1 MKTPCAR
8 SAALTVLILLT
19 GVFSVS
25 AQEGE
30 KGIEFFETKIR
41 PVLAAHCYECHS
53 AQSDKLKGGLKLDSR
68 EGIRAGGDTGPGVL
82 PGRSSESL
90 VLKALRHEA
99 KLEMPPKKKL
109 PASVAADFEK
119 WIAMGAPDPREAG
132 ASTGYKRMTPDEAR
146 QFWAFQPVKATAAP
160 KVKNTVWSRTE
171 IDRFILAGLEE
182 KRLVPVADADR
193 RTLLRRLS
201 FDLIGLP
208 PTPEDI
214 AAYLNDKSTD
224 ATEKVVDR
232 LLGSPHFGERW
243 GRHWLDVARFA
254 ESNGNA
260 DNTPFPQAW
269 RYRDY
274 VIASYNADKPYD
286 QFVREQIAGDLLPAG
301 DSRQRDEQLVATG
314 FLALTSKP
322 RAQNNPDYLM
332 DLIADQVDVTT
343 RGVLGLSVMCARCHD
358 HKFDAIA
365 QKEYYALAG
374 FFESS
379 TMLAGVGRQPNNK
392 KQPSGAGGLHELS
405 DGSQSMGVKDSKPTD
420 TALCV
425 RGESQKRGDRVPRGF
440 LAVTHTTPV
449 PEVNR
454 AQSGRAELAKW
465 LADAQNPLTARVAAN
480 RVWLHLFGRGLVGSA
495 DNFGALGERPT
506 HPALLDHLAAAFMQ
520 QGWSTKKLIRTIVLS
535 RTYQLASTHAATAY
549 ATDPDNTLHWRMSP
563 RRLEGEPIRDA
574 ILAISGKLDRTPPG
588 KSLAT
593 ATGNNA
599 KRPVYA
605 ISESNVRSIYLG
617 IARGAPLPEVL
628 ALFDMANPNIVVAQR
643 EVTTVPTQS
652 LFLMNSPWLVKQA
665 EAFATRLLEEKTAS
679 DDARVNLAYQMTLA
693 RLPSSAER
701 DAALTHLRQWTQTP
715 NIAPEKAW
723 ASLCQVLFATAEFR
737 YVQ

>member
-1 MKTPCAR
+1 MKASRASLATP
-8 SAALTVLILLT
+8 SVLILLA
-19 GVFSVS
+19 GGFGLS
-25 AQEGE
+25 AQEGA

-41 PVLAAHCYECHS
+41 PALATHCYECHS
-53 AQSDKLKGGLKLDSR
+53 AQSAKLKGGLKLDSR
-68 EGIRAGGDTGPGVL
+68 EGIRAGGDTGPGVV
-82 PGRSSESL
+82 PGRPSESL

-109 PASVAADFEK
+109 PASVAADFEQ

-132 ASTGYKRMTPDEAR
+132 ASAGYKRMTPEEAR
-146 QFWAFQPVKATAAP
+146 QFWAFQAVKPVAAP
-160 KVKNTVWSRTE
+160 KVKNTAWPRADM
-171 IDRFILAGLEE
+171 DRFILAALEE
-182 KRLVPVADADR
+182 KKLAPVADADR
-193 RTLLRRLS
+193 RTLLRRLN
-201 FDLIGLP
+201 FDIIGLP
-208 PTPEDI
+208 PTPEEI
-214 AAYLNDKSTD
+214 ASFLNDKSAA

-232 LLGSPHFGERW
+232 LLASPHFGERW

-260 DNTPFPQAW
+260 DNTPFPHAW

-286 QFVREQIAGDLLPAG
+286 QFVREQIAGDLLPAS
-301 DSRQRDEQLVATG
+301 DSRQRDVQIIATG

-332 DLIADQVDVTT
+332 DLVADQIDVTT

-379 TMLAGVGRQPNNK
+379 TMLAGAGRPANNK
-392 KQPSGAGGLHELS
+392 KQAGADALHDLS
-405 DGSQSMGVKDSKPTD
+405 DGNQCMGVKDGKVTD

-440 LAVTHTTPV
+440 LAVTHTAPV
-449 PEVNR
+449 PEINR
-454 AQSGRAELAKW
+454 TQSGRAELAKW
-465 LADAQNPLTARVAAN
+465 LTDSQNPLTARVAVN

-506 HPALLDHLAAAFMQ
+506 HPALLDHLAASFMQ
-520 QGWSTKKLIRTIVLS
+520 QGWSTKKLIRAIVLS
-535 RTYQLASTHAATAY
+535 RTYQLSGTHAAASY
-549 ATDPDNTLHWRMSP
+549 AVDPDNTLHWRMSP

-574 ILAISGKLDRTPPG
+574 ILAISGKMESTPPG
-588 KSLAT
+588 KSLASV
-593 ATGNNA
+593 AGNNA
-599 KRPVYA
+599 KRPIYTA
-605 ISESNVRSIYLG
+605 SEANVRSVYLG
-617 IARGAPLPEVL
+617 IARGAALPEVL

-665 EAFATRLLEEKTAS
+665 EAFAARLLAEKVA
-679 DDARVNLAYQMTLA
+679 DDAARVDLAYQMALA
-693 RLPSSAER
+693 RLPAQAER
-701 DAALTHLRQWTQTP
+701 AAALAHVRQWAETHKA
-715 NIAPEKAW
+715 APEKAW
-723 ASLCQVLFATAEFR
+723 ASLCQALFASAEFR